1 MFTECQALFIFD
13 QSSAHASHGDGALN
27 AFAMNLNDGGRQPI
41 CKDTIFPRETLAVS
55 TRIVLGGGAAQART
69 RAGEVQKMSFVDSEG
84 TTVAKGLRTVLTVSR
99 GARHTSAADVHDY
112 RNEAACPRARS
123 RLNVILSALIAIST
137 AAWLAFFLSRR
148 TFKTRNP
155 VFSKPSKMLAI
166 SASFSQNFTV
176 SSILSRWWVWC
187 HVLSAIH

>member
-1 MFTECQALFIFD
+1 MVEYGSDGHSGEHSLALVVATCNELGYQITEQAIPIFEEMFAECQALFIFD

-84 TTVAKGLRTVLTVSR
+84 ITVAKGLRTVLTVSR
-99 GARHTSAADVHDY
+99 GARHTLLLLMFMIIG
-112 RNEAACPRARS
+112 ARLHAH
-123 RLNVILSALIAIST
+123 R
-137 AAWLAFFLSRR
+137 
-148 TFKTRNP
+148 
-155 VFSKPSKMLAI
+155 
-166 SASFSQNFTV
+166 QDQG
-176 SSILSRWWVWC
+176 
-187 HVLSAIH
+187 